1 MDIYRRA
8 LLYKTLA
15 TSGPQPP
22 EGRVSEDSPYPIKRL
37 TYVHTFG
44 EISEQVRE
52 MSNILDGMPQV
63 SYIAG
68 FEEGGFDN
76 SYPYV
81 FNTDQRAGTVEDL
94 KNCIKD
100 GRKYNAIVG
109 LHDNYDDMPLTKYYD
124 PVIVSKDENGEPWLG
139 WIWPSGLSH
148 IVSPYKYVH
157 TGLMQERV
165 KKTIELYGIKAS
177 HHLDVLT
184 SEPLRYDFD
193 PAYPASADKSFKSK
207 LEIIA
212 EFNKYG
218 VDITSES
225 LTHPFVGHIGHAL
238 WPRED
243 RNSELFKGDQYIPLV
258 PFIYHGTIGYCG
270 SAAND
275 NELLWNLIRANK
287 YFPSEDGITDKDI
300 MSIYIQHIPVELFYN
315 KKMESLI
322 QDGET
327 TKVVYDEKSYIQVN
341 FKDKTYEVVCD
352 GELIAKDWTTFTPG
366 FSAGTYLAFS
376 RDGGKLEYP
385 LPSIFRNS
393 VELNATTLTREGD
406 GIELPCQIVNGNI
419 ILNMSKG
426 VPVRISKRR

>member
-1 MDIYRRA
+1 
-8 LLYKTLA
+8 
-15 TSGPQPP
+15 
-22 EGRVSEDSPYPIKRL
+22 
-37 TYVHTFG
+37 
-44 EISEQVRE
+44 
-52 MSNILDGMPQV
+52 
-63 SYIAG
+63 
-68 FEEGGFDN
+68 
-76 SYPYV
+76 V